1 MGRPGWPLID
11 RLVNAPRG
19 DGSDDEGDDAPDL
32 SDVRGELVRLCAS
45 GELRELTMDALLDGS
60 SYSVELRHL
69 AVQAGGAIAA
79 TPEELP
85 ALAVRLGTERDPEVL
100 NGILAVLANSNGLD
114 PRALLAAYQAQGSS
128 DTRLAIA
135 RVLVDTPGT
144 SADTLALLAQSPDD
158 AVRRYA
164 TLTLLMKSPPVQ
176 GYLVSGI
183 VDGSQAAAA
192 GIKEGDIIVSY
203 NGSDVRSTRQLAKLK
218 SGVAADATVPIAVYR
233 DGVVIPM
240 TLKPGQIGINGQV
253 VKPVGAPAA
262 EPPSR

>member
-1 MGRPGWPLID
+1 MRGQPGRPMRASSRSVATT
-11 RLVNAPRG
+11 RLHEIAPR
-19 DGSDDEGDDAPDL
+19 
-32 SDVRGELVRLCAS
+32 
-45 GELRELTMDALLDGS
+45 LD
-60 SYSVELRHL
+60 
-69 AVQAGGAIAA
+69 
-79 TPEELP
+79 
-85 ALAVRLGTERDPEVL
+85 EVL

-128 DTRLAIA
+128 DARLALA

-253 VKPVGAPAA
+253 VKPSGAPAA